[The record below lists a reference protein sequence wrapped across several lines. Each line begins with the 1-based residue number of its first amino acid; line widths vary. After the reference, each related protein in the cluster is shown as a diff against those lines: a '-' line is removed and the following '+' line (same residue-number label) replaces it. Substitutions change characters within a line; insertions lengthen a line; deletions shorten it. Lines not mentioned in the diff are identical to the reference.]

1 MLSLA
6 LVHAPL
12 RSSSPALY
20 NRRLVSSAVPRASRC
35 RFVRTVM
42 RSLWVSI
49 TMLTLVEHQENI
61 LSYNRDIFESG
72 HGPFTRSQ
80 PAAQRSLRTADR
92 VATLAPTPA
101 HTLNHGSAGS
111 QTLAL
116 QTQRNTL

>member
-72 HGPFTRSQ
+72 HGPFTRSNQ
-80 PAAQRSLRTADR
+80 WRSSLRTADR
-92 VATLAPTPA
+92 FATLSPTPP